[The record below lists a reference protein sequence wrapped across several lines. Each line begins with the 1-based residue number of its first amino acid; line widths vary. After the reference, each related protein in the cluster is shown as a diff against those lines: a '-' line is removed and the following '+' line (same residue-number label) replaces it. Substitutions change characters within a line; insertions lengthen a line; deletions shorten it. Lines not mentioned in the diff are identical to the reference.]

1 MRFQPKSGLNLA
13 IEQVL
18 KKLTSLSKR
27 GSDQDVRNVNMPVTE
42 EDIYLAWGATI
53 ANWEETFHKK
63 PKYVKQLVKDGIP
76 DAVRALAW
84 QLLANAFDSPLKDTY
99 LELMEQPSPSEKQIQ
114 RDIARTFPQ
123 HSFFKDQDGVG
134 QESLFH
140 VVKAY
145 SLYDREVGYC
155 QGSSFIVGILLMQVS
170 DPQIM
175 PYTVHCT
182 VAILPCTINKV
193 PLF

>member
-1 MRFQPKSGLNLA
+1 
-13 IEQVL
+13 
-18 KKLTSLSKR
+18 
-27 GSDQDVRNVNMPVTE
+27 MPVTE

-140 VVKAY
+140 VVK
-145 SLYDREVGYC
+145 V
-155 QGSSFIVGILLMQVS
+155 
-170 DPQIM
+170 
-175 PYTVHCT
+175 
-182 VAILPCTINKV
+182 
-193 PLF
+193 